1 MLIYILQ
8 QQSEAEER
16 QILTLEN
23 VTHEDEGYY
32 ICSAANSL
40 GSTAEK
46 IYVQVLDGNIKKISL
61 KKMLIYF
68 SKF

>member
-46 IYVQVLDGNIKKISL
+46 IYVQVLDGNIKKKSL
-61 KKMLIYF
+61 KK
-68 SKF
+68 K